1 MNRDS
6 QIKSKSRVRD
16 YAEVFTA
23 QREVNAMCDLIPAE
37 MYSELERTFL
47 EPACGQ
53 GVFILEILRR
63 KFAFCKKR
71 GDYTKALAS
80 VYGMDIQADNVDETI
95 RNIVNLCQDD
105 YGLKLNKSEREIIND
120 HIMIAD
126 SLKVMKLLSIT

>member
-95 RNIVNLCQDD
+95 RNIVNLCLRSADFRAL
-105 YGLKLNKSEREIIND
+105 GLGVP
-120 HIMIAD
+120 HP
-126 SLKVMKLLSIT
+126 